1 MERLTQ
7 VGSFLNVAAWL
18 VLSWALLGL
27 VLLWAL
33 S

>member
-7 VGSFLNVAAWL
+7 VGSFFIVAAWL
-18 VLSWALLGL
+18 VLSWALVGL